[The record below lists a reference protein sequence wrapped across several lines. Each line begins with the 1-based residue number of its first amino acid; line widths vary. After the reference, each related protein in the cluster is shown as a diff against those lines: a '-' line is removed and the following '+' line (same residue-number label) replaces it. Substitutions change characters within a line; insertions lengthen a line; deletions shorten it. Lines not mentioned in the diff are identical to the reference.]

1 MSKLIIIDT
10 REMFDI
16 IQNVPVLINPCA
28 SIRGEWT
35 LNNCDDIRE
44 FTYKH
49 ILESSILPDMETMDG
64 SGGDIAR
71 DIKISIEDE
80 YGQIADD
87 SFMVG
92 ILSALSTLSKY
103 LYDTVISKYPKGYI
117 FKWRD
122 VNTMIGQLEVHA
134 TLKEWKASV
143 PEKAISPA
151 FQRIMNNLKDAGKAQ
166 GYI

>member
-1 MSKLIIIDT
+1 
-10 REMFDI
+10 
-16 IQNVPVLINPCA
+16 
-28 SIRGEWT
+28 
-35 LNNCDDIRE
+35 
-44 FTYKH
+44 
-49 ILESSILPDMETMDG
+49 MDG